1 MRQEGF
7 EPPTHSSEG
16 CCSIQLSYWR
26 LSPLFFVVLYFL
38 LSEGLLSI
46 AAAGG
51 DRSI

>member
-26 LSPLFFVVLYFL
+26 KHDVLLVSFL
-38 LSEGLLSI
+38 LSVLLLSI
-46 AAAGG
+46 AA
-51 DRSI
+51 